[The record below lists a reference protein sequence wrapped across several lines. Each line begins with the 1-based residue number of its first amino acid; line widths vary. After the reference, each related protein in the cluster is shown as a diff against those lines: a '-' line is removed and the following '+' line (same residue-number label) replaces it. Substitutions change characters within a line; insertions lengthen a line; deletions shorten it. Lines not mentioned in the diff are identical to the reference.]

1 MSSATACLH
10 VSRASEHEKTFL
22 IPFSGISSPPAQIV
36 LWYFQS
42 LMVTK
47 IDNFYIIQFP
57 SDDQIYCEEEDL
69 IFDRSIVSQS
79 LIQTFGFVC
88 DRLDS
93 SNRDILIELF
103 SLQVVA
109 EDVLQCNLHAGDA
122 LRVLPLRL
130 VLRQLRQAQRPH
142 ALSSYHFPLRVL
154 WVGLSSINPTL
165 DHQQPILV
173 GFIS

>member
-93 SNRDILIELF
+93 SIRDV
-103 SLQVVA
+103 SS
-109 EDVLQCNLHAGDA
+109 
-122 LRVLPLRL
+122 
-130 VLRQLRQAQRPH
+130 
-142 ALSSYHFPLRVL
+142 LSSSLSRSSLRTYYNAIYMLGMLFGSYLFGWYSDNFGRLNALMLSVL
-154 WVGLSSINPTL
+154 TISLS
-165 DHQQPILV
+165 
-173 GFIS
+173 GFFG